1 MRKAKDWNQPCPNQ
15 ECEMHGQMNKGNI
28 ISKSTYLTKSGK
40 RRVFHC
46 KCCGHSFSETRDT
59 VFFDLKTPEEKVIM
73 ALKMILMQV
82 SLSAICFILGVKGE
96 TVLTWQDRAYQK
108 ADLINKELLKDISV
122 TEVQLDEMW
131 SFVKRKVNGNEEKE
145 IVEGKKCEAEE
156 GKQWIWVSY
165 APEFRLIL
173 AMAVGPRT
181 FENALLLIQMTAGI
195 VLGVPCFFSDGF
207 SSYLPALIE
216 CYHKIKTFPK
226 TGLRGRPKKPVKEP
240 DKDLVYGQVV
250 KERKKGRIVGV
261 THRIICGAQRF
272 VNSGLKIS
280 TSLLE
285 RLNLTI
291 RHSLAPLGRKTLNF
305 SKKRDNLKKLT
316 IFFQAYYNF
325 ARPHMSLREKVE
337 IKEQLF
343 VQRWAPR
350 TPGMAAGL
358 TDRVWSFREL
368 LTFKFDHAP

>member
-15 ECEMHGQMNKGNI
+15 ECEMHGQMNKGDI

-46 KCCGHSFSETRDT
+46 ECCGHSFSETRDT

-122 TEVQLDEMW
+122 TEVQSDEMW

-145 IVEGKKCEAEE
+145 IMEGKKCEAEE
-156 GKQWIWVSY
+156 GWQWIPVSY
-165 APEFRLIL
+165 APEFRLIP
-173 AMAVGPRT
+173 AMAVGPGT

-207 SSYLPALIE
+207 SSCLPALIE
-216 CYHKIKTFPK
+216 CYHKI
-226 TGLRGRPKKPVKEP
+226 
-240 DKDLVYGQVV
+240 
-250 KERKKGRIVGV
+250 
-261 THRIICGAQRF
+261 
-272 VNSGLKIS
+272 
-280 TSLLE
+280 
-285 RLNLTI
+285 
-291 RHSLAPLGRKTLNF
+291 
-305 SKKRDNLKKLT
+305 
-316 IFFQAYYNF
+316 
-325 ARPHMSLREKVE
+325 
-337 IKEQLF
+337 
-343 VQRWAPR
+343 
-350 TPGMAAGL
+350 
-358 TDRVWSFREL
+358 
-368 LTFKFDHAP
+368 